1 MKTLGAAALAAGIL
15 AALPAFAQKPA
26 ETTGATTS
34 SPGRVSAAAAT
45 VVKGRIESIDA
56 ANRTIAVKGPRGNT
70 GTIAVGPEVK
80 NFDQMKV
87 GDEVAVRYV
96 VALAL
101 KLKPGGGA
109 VRERTETK
117 GMASAPPGT
126 RPAAIAGREV
136 TVIADVI
143 AVDPKTQKVTLKGP
157 KQTVDLTVRDP
168 DQYKLMKVGD
178 QIEAT
183 YTEAFAVSVE
193 PAAAAAK
200 K

>member
-15 AALPAFAQKPA
+15 AALPALAQKPA

-34 SPGRVSAAAAT
+34 SPGRVSAATTT

-87 GDEVAVRYV
+87 GDEVALRYV
-96 VALAL
+96 EALAL
-101 KLKPGGGA
+101 KLKPGGGG
-109 VRERTETK
+109 VRERTETQ
-117 GMASAPPGT
+117 GMASAPPGA
-126 RPAAIAGREV
+126 RPAAVTGREV

-143 AVDPKTQKVTLKGP
+143 AVDAKTQRVTLKGP
-157 KQTVDLTVRDP
+157 NRTVDLTVRDP
-168 DQYKLMKVGD
+168 DQYKLVKVGD